1 MSPTEKTNP
10 ASENKA
16 SFNKS
21 VFETLQIIYRPY
33 YLSIFLLIIS
43 GFLGRIFLLG
53 NANVIGYWVD
63 TLCKDPKICKTPPEI
78 FLNWSSG
85 DFILLLSVLTAVG
98 FLMTAA
104 FRIGL
109 SRVSAQAVSG
119 FYDEV
124 TLRTSRFPMSFFDKS
139 PAGRIITRFS
149 SDYGTVFRMFG
160 GPLAEFLAI
169 VFDIIAIIFLITLAS
184 PYYLVLVIFIGFLN
198 WKIYLRNRDK
208 LREARRQLSA
218 SRSPSIAHFAETTQG
233 ATTIRIYARTQD
245 FLNRFLKLDKIFLK
259 EKTNTTKKLISF
271 SIQMSS
277 LTGLMMLLTG
287 VAAYYMTQNKLLSIG
302 AIGVAFG
309 FITLSGNTVQMF
321 FEWLAQFEEALIGVE
336 RLDRYLRLP
345 IEKGSRLPVTAQF
358 QTGHPQHTLNA
369 ITKNFEPSLK
379 NASIQFNNLWFRY
392 SDSLPFVLKGIHLEI
407 KAGEKI
413 GIIGRTGSGK
423 SSLIQALFHLY
434 PITQG
439 EIQIDQW
446 NAQVD
451 TTRPALINEL
461 DLDQF
466 RTLMTFIS
474 QDPVIFKGTLRDNL
488 SFLGD
493 HQDPEL
499 IQSLDRVGLLE
510 WFTSLPEGFDY
521 QLEER
526 GKNLSQ
532 GEKQLICMARCLLQ
546 KSPIVIMDEATSNVD
561 PQSEEIMVKATQDFF
576 KERTQIIIAHRL
588 STLQQCD
595 RVVWLEDG
603 LVRQIG
609 SPEQIIPLFQQSHL
623 T

>member
-1 MSPTEKTNP
+1 MSQN
-10 ASENKA
+10 ENNT

-33 YLSIFLLIIS
+33 YLSITLLIAS
-43 GFLGRIFLLG
+43 GFLGRVLLLG

-63 TLCKDPKICKTPPEI
+63 TLCIDSKICKAPPAL

-85 DFILLLSVLTAVG
+85 DFIILLSVITGLG

-169 VFDIIAIIFLITLAS
+169 VFDIIAMIFLITLAS
-184 PYYLVLVIFIGFLN
+184 PYYLILVIFIGYLN
-198 WKIYLRNRDK
+198 WKVYLLNRDK

-245 FLNRFLKLDKIFLK
+245 FLNRFLKLDKIFLR

-287 VAAYYMTQNKLLSIG
+287 VAAYSMTQNKLLSIG

-309 FITLSGNTVQMF
+309 FITLSGNTIQMF

-345 IEKGSRLPVTAQF
+345 IEKGSRLPSSAQF
-358 QTGHPQHTLNA
+358 QTGHPQHSAKTLSKDFVPNH
-369 ITKNFEPSLK
+369 K
-379 NASIQFNNLWFRY
+379 NASIHFNNLWFRY
-392 SDSLPFVLKGIHLEI
+392 SDSLPFVLKGIDLQI
-407 KAGEKI
+407 NAGEKV

-439 EIQIDQW
+439 EILIDQW
-446 NAQVD
+446 RAQTD
-451 TTRPALINEL
+451 TSRPALVNEL
-461 DLDQF
+461 DLEQF

-488 SFLGD
+488 SFLAD
-493 HQDPEL
+493 HQEHEI
-499 IQSLDRVGLLE
+499 IQSLERVGLLE
-510 WFTSLPEGFDY
+510 WFTSLPNGLEY
-521 QLEER
+521 TLEER

-576 KERTQIIIAHRL
+576 QERTQIIIAHRL

-595 RVVWLEDG
+595 RVIWLDDG
-603 LVRQIG
+603 LVRQVG
-609 SPEQIIPLFQQSHL
+609 RPEEIIPLFQQSHL